1 MKPPI
6 LRVSSVSRHVEGRA
20 ILENVDLTIG
30 QGECIGLVGPNGAGK
45 TTLLRVLAR
54 LLEQTGGSVH
64 FDARPLDQWAR
75 RDIAAQMAVVPQV
88 GPQADFRFSCAEI
101 VGMGRYPHRGR
112 WQSESIRDREIV
124 DRAMDETGTA
134 PLAAR
139 SITELSG
146 GERQRVAL
154 ARALAQT
161 PRVLLLDEPTASL
174 DLSHQLQVLELV
186 RNLVRTKGLTVVV
199 ALHDLGLASRFCNRL
214 LLMRQGR
221 VVADGS
227 PVEVLTPD
235 WLADVYNVRALV
247 EPDQHLGGLLIRVLG
262 ILKERTG
269 EGDT

>member
-6 LRVSSVSRHVEGRA
+6 LSLSSVSRHVQGRA
-20 ILENVDLTIG
+20 ILENVNLTIG
-30 QGECIGLVGPNGAGK
+30 QGDCIGLVGPNGAGK

-54 LLEQTGGSVH
+54 LLQQTRGRVH
-64 FDARPLDQWAR
+64 FDARPLDHWAL

-88 GPQADFRFSCAEI
+88 GLQSDFRFSCAE
-101 VGMGRYPHRGR
+101 VVRMGRYPHRGR
-112 WQSESIRDREIV
+112 WQSESVRDREITTK
-124 DRAMDETGTA
+124 AMHDTGTA
-134 PLAAR
+134 FFADR

-186 RNLVRTKGLTVVV
+186 RGLAEKQGVTVVV
-199 ALHDLGLASRFCNRL
+199 ALHDLELASRFCTRL
-214 LLMRQGR
+214 VLMRQGR
-221 VVADGS
+221 VVTHGRPTD
-227 PVEVLTPD
+227 VLTPER
-235 WLADVYNVRALV
+235 LADVYNVRALV